1 MFVVVMEILLF
12 IWCGWEF
19 NVFKDLLDVLGVVV
33 WLNKIKNLKK
43 ERERLVKVLL
53 FVVMKILVYRNLC
66 GLISLFKGCV
76 LVNIYIFYYRMYG
89 LYSNF

>member
-1 MFVVVMEILLF
+1 M
-12 IWCGWEF
+12 
-19 NVFKDLLDVLGVVV
+19 
-33 WLNKIKNLKK
+33 
-43 ERERLVKVLL
+43 KVLL
-53 FVVMKILVYRNLC
+53 FVVMKILVYGNLC